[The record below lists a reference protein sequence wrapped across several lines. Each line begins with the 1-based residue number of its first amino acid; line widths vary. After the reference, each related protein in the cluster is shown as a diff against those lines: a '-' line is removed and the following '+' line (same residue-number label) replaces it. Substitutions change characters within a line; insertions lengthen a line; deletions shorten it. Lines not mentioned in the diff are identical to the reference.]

1 MKKWR
6 SIGLTGVLAVGALVS
21 TLLLGGCGSNSNEA
35 TGEGLAVVTTVYPAY
50 DIAKQVGGDKVQVTM
65 LVPPGTEPH
74 DWEPTVKDLKAV
86 GKAKVFI
93 YNGAGLEPT
102 EKLLAPDIIKD
113 AKTVE
118 LASAVDVLPI
128 TTTELTSEGEAAHHD
143 HEGEAHHNHQHKDSS
158 QPATAAQEE
167 AEHDHHHG
175 SVDPHIWLNPMNVAK
190 EVDVVVKAFSE
201 TDPANQ
207 AYYEAN
213 GKAYKEKL
221 AALDTAY
228 KAFANQV
235 SNKELV
241 VTHEAFGYLANQ
253 YGFTQIGIMG
263 IAPDAE
269 PTPER
274 MAAIINFVKA
284 HQVKAI
290 FSEELVNPK
299 LANAIATETGAKVYK
314 LNPVEGLTEAQMQNG
329 ETYLSIM
336 TQNLTVLR
344 EALGVK

>member
-6 SIGLTGVLAVGALVS
+6 TLGLSGLLAIGVLTSA
-21 TLLLGGCGSNSNEA
+21 LLLGGCGSNTTETNK
-35 TGEGLAVVTTVYPAY
+35 EGLAVVTTVYPAY
-50 DIAKQVGGDKVQVTM
+50 DVAKQVGGDKVNVTM

-102 EKLLAPDIIKD
+102 EKLLVPDIIKD

-118 LASAVDVLPI
+118 LAGAVEVLPI
-128 TTTELTSEGEAAHHD
+128 TTTELDSTEEAHD
-143 HEGEAHHNHQHKDSS
+143 HTHSDEASHSHQSDSVHQNGAMTHEEG
-158 QPATAAQEE
+158 
-167 AEHDHHHG
+167 EHDHHHDG
-175 SVDPHIWLNPMNVAK
+175 VDPHIWLNPMNVAK

-274 MAAIINFVKA
+274 MAAIISFVKA